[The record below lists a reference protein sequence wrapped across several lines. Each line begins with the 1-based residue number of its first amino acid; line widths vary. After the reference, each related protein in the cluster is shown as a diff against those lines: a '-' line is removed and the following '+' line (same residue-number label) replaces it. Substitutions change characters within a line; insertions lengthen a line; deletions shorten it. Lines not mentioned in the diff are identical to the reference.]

1 MFGCG
6 GDFKSNPPVGC
17 ARFASDC
24 EHFEQLPEAYQM
36 AQLLAMSFS

>member
-6 GDFKSNPPVGC
+6 ADFKSNPPVGC

-36 AQLLAMSFS
+36 TLLLAMSFS